1 MADIK
6 DLPTEVAN
14 AYKEQ
19 LTGLAELQKA
29 VSAGQ
34 GPITENMAKTIGMLD
49 KMREVSAKA
58 LKEYSSFGNMAE
70 NLFKSIKIGSED
82 TIKAA
87 EEALGISAQAVKE
100 MYRKAG
106 GDVAG
111 FTIMAMQQSEKFRA
125 MFPIPESLK
134 SLGQIS
140 QDTLGSVSADFE
152 KATLAVNLLPKAL
165 RGPVDEAIKGFQAV
179 AGQFDVSRNAE
190 NALIKLQSQAGD
202 LGNVFTEFGS
212 DLSGIDLMMD
222 NWAKRMASTG
232 TAVGMSS
239 DEVQK
244 FGLRLQTIP
253 GVLTET
259 IKNIDGAGN
268 STDVLTA
275 ALKINRGSVRDLDTV
290 FGVMNNQMR
299 LFNTSGEDSLKIISR
314 MQASVS
320 GLAIPL
326 DIMKGFVSNASSAFK
341 FFGDNSQAA
350 LTIMERM
357 GPALKQSG
365 VGPEGIAEIV
375 GGMVKGIA
383 ELDVAQQ
390 AFISSQSGG
399 PGGLQGGYQIE
410 LLKQQGKSDQVF
422 DMVQSALKK
431 QFGGGPIINLEEGS
445 KSSGAAA
452 QLTKEVA
459 FLRQGPFG
467 QLAKSN
473 AEAYK
478 LLDSMKTGFGKEAMT
493 TPEET
498 TQKAMKA
505 GEAFQDRQ
513 TPILTGMANHI
524 ALIATI
530 MTNASAK
537 TARKYGTIDG
547 PKIVN
552 QLMTEGKKAAGI
564 DTPRVV
570 EAEAIRKSGRAGVG
584 GTTTA
589 GRQPHEAL
597 GEELLNVVDVAK
609 RAKEI
614 VLPTQYQI
622 PMEPDRGPRDLIEGT
637 SATAPPQ
644 AGVGK
649 LLHSTQAAG
658 ATAEA
663 DKNQTI
669 KSTAQDYNININLTD
684 LVAGNNHIKKVATMA
699 VKNGNLN
706 IESRAS
712 GVPALAQ

>member
-6 DLPTEVAN
+6 DFQVEELKAMAEGLSDTPALLKAISEGHGHVTEA
-14 AYKEQ
+14 
-19 LTGLAELQKA
+19 
-29 VSAGQ
+29 
-34 GPITENMAKTIGMLD
+34 MAKTIEIWH
-49 KMREVSAKA
+49 KMSTAATSTLGQYSA
-58 LKEYSSFGNMAE
+58 FGNVAS
-70 NLFKSIKIGSED
+70 NLFQKISNGSKD
-82 TIKAA
+82 AIKAV
-87 EEALGISAQAVKE
+87 EDALGISSQKVKE
-100 MYRKAG
+100 MFRESG
-106 GDVAG
+106 EDIAG
-111 FTIMAMQQSEKFRA
+111 FTIMALQQSEKFRA
-125 MFPIPESLK
+125 AFPIPESLK
-134 SLGQIS
+134 SLS
-140 QDTLGSVSADFE
+140 QVSGDVLGSVSSDFE
-152 KATLAVNLLPKAL
+152 KATQAVNLLPKAL
-165 RGPVDEAIKGFQAV
+165 RGDVNEALKGFQAV
-179 AGQFDVSRNAE
+179 AGQFEVSRNAE
-190 NALIKLQSQAGD
+190 NALITLQAQAGN
-202 LGNVFTEFGS
+202 LGDMFTSFGS

-222 NWAKRMASTG
+222 NWGKRMESTG

-239 DEVQK
+239 NEVQK
-244 FGLRLQTIP
+244 FGLQLQKIP
-253 GVLTET
+253 GIMTET

-320 GLAIPL
+320 GLGIPL
-326 DIMKGFVSNASSAFK
+326 DIMRGFINNTSSAFK

-357 GPALKQSG
+357 GPALSKSG

-383 ELDVAQQ
+383 ELDVAQE

-422 DMVQSALKK
+422 DMVQGALKK
-431 QFGGGPIINLEEGS
+431 QFGGGPIIGLEEGS

-478 LLDSMKTGFGKEAMT
+478 LLDSMKTGFGKEAIT

-505 GEAFQDRQ
+505 GEAVQDKQ
-513 TPILTGMANHI
+513 TPIITGIANWVERI
-524 ALIATI
+524 GII

-537 TARKYGTIDG
+537 TAREYTTISG
-547 PKIVN
+547 PKIIN
-552 QLMTEGKKAAGI
+552 QLMTEGKKTAAF
-564 DTPRVV
+564 DTTRIV
-570 EAEAIRKSGRAGVG
+570 EAEAIRKRGGAGVG

-589 GRQPHEAL
+589 GHKPSDAL
-597 GEELLNVVDVAK
+597 KTEFLNVAEVAK

-622 PMEPDRGPRDLIEGT
+622 PMEPDRGPRDLIERT

-649 LLHSTQAAG
+649 LLRSAQAAG

-663 DKNQTI
+663 DKNQAI
-669 KSTAQDYNININLTD
+669 KSTAQDYYINITLTD
-684 LVAGNNHIKKVATMA
+684 LLAGNSYIKKVATMA
-699 VKNGNLN
+699 VKNGNVN

-712 GVPALAQ
+712 GVPALS